1 MHPVVFLSRKFSP
14 AELNYQIHD
23 KELMAIVVA
32 CQEWR
37 QYIEGAAHTVTVYTD
52 HKNLIYFTTT
62 KELNRCQ
69 VRWWEILSP
78 YDLNIV
84 HRPGKENTR
93 ADALSRR
100 SDYLKGMKPVSHAI
114 LEPKNDGNGLTIN
127 RQVNISATLTIKAGD
142 LENQIKEGYKNDTMA
157 QNILTKEPIPDHF
170 AITPNGL
177 IEYKGLIYVAS
188 KQVRDQLLH
197 DYHDSIIGGHQG
209 IDRTYGRLSENY

>member
-1 MHPVVFLSRKFSP
+1 
-14 AELNYQIHD
+14 
-23 KELMAIVVA
+23 MAIVAA
-32 CQEWR
+32 CQEWWH
-37 QYIEGAAHTVTVYTD
+37 YLKGAAFPITIYMD

-62 KELNRCQ
+62 KELNRRQ
-69 VRWWEILSP
+69 VRWWETLSP

-114 LEPKNDGNGLTIN
+114 LEPKNDSNSLTIN

-142 LENQIKEGYKNDTMA
+142 LENQIKEGYKNDTMV
-157 QNILTKEPIPDHF
+157 QYILTKELILDHF

-177 IEYKGLIYVAS
+177 IE
-188 KQVRDQLLH
+188 
-197 DYHDSIIGGHQG
+197 
-209 IDRTYGRLSENY
+209 